1 MRLDALF
8 DPDRSSRTEP
18 VAHDSTT
25 AHRNP
30 PLTAYPTPAT
40 TGTRL
45 YSTWFDKIHSHRG
58 ADQPDLLY
66 AACDD
71 DPSCTFEEFVDGVTR
86 WLRDEPDVD
95 KVNEHV
101 AVQSDLC
108 DPRAR
113 DFDGVF
119 RIEDGFEQ
127 IEDALKGWTG
137 VKFDFKSED
146 GEVGYSHHNKKAKKV
161 YDEFPVSD
169 VKGYEKYMPYDVQLK
184 IWRAYKTD
192 FDDFGYDYPEQRRT
206 QKDRCPELP
215 WSAALIQSEWHGE
228 DAQHLDSMPADL
240 LDDTRKKSKEV
251 PDVPLKLPEELLD
264 FD

>member
-215 WSAALIQSEWHGE
+215 WSC
-228 DAQHLDSMPADL
+228 L
-240 LDDTRKKSKEV
+240 LYTSPSPRD
-251 PDVPLKLPEELLD
+251 
-264 FD
+264 

>member
-1 MRLDALF
+1 MTSCF
-8 DPDRSSRTEP
+8 
-18 VAHDSTT
+18 V
-25 AHRNP
+25 
-30 PLTAYPTPAT
+30 
-40 TGTRL
+40 
-45 YSTWFDKIHSHRG
+45 HS
-58 ADQPDLLY
+58 
-66 AACDD
+66 C
-71 DPSCTFEEFVDGVTR
+71 SFEDFVDGVTR

-137 VKFDFKSED
+137 VRFDFKSEE

-169 VKGYEKYMPYDVQLK
+169 VKGYEKYMPYETQLK

-192 FDDFGYDYPEQRRT
+192 FDDFGYDYPEKRSTQRD
-206 QKDRCPELP
+206 KCPELP
-215 WSAALIQSEWHGE
+215 WSEALIQSEWHGE
-228 DAQHLDSMPADL
+228 DAQHLDSMPADI
-240 LDDTRKKSKEV
+240 LDDTPKKSKKVDV

>member
-1 MRLDALF
+1 MVSTRFEFIFIYTWAIRLTTYF
-8 DPDRSSRTEP
+8 IYSS
-18 VAHDSTT
+18 
-25 AHRNP
+25 
-30 PLTAYPTPAT
+30 
-40 TGTRL
+40 
-45 YSTWFDKIHSHRG
+45 
-58 ADQPDLLY
+58 
-66 AACDD
+66 
-71 DPSCTFEEFVDGVTR
+71 FETFVDGVTR

-137 VKFDFKSED
+137 VRFDFKSED

-169 VKGYEKYMPYDVQLK
+169 VKGYEKYMPYETQLK

-192 FDDFGYDYPEQRRT
+192 FDDFGYDYPEKRSTQRD
-206 QKDRCPELP
+206 KCPELP
-215 WSAALIQSEWHGE
+215 WSEALIQSEWHGE
-228 DAQHLDSMPADL
+228 DAQHLDSMPADI
-240 LDDTRKKSKEV
+240 LDDTPKKSKKVDV

>member
-1 MRLDALF
+1 MTSCF
-8 DPDRSSRTEP
+8 
-18 VAHDSTT
+18 V
-25 AHRNP
+25 
-30 PLTAYPTPAT
+30 
-40 TGTRL
+40 
-45 YSTWFDKIHSHRG
+45 HS
-58 ADQPDLLY
+58 
-66 AACDD
+66 C
-71 DPSCTFEEFVDGVTR
+71 SFEDFVDGVTR

-108 DPRAR
+108 DPRSRA
-113 DFDGVF
+113 FDGVF
-119 RIEDGFEQ
+119 RIEDGFKQ
-127 IEDALKGWTG
+127 IEDALEGWTG
-137 VKFDFKSED
+137 VRFDFKSED
-146 GEVGYSHHNKKAKKV
+146 GEVGYSHHNEKAKEV

-192 FDDFGYDYPEQRRT
+192 FDDFGYDYPERRKT

-215 WSAALIQSEWHGE
+215 WSEALIQSEWHGE
-228 DAQHLDSMPADL
+228 DAQHLDTMPADI
-240 LDDTRKKSKEV
+240 LDEKPKKSKKVPDV

>member
-1 MRLDALF
+1 M
-8 DPDRSSRTEP
+8 
-18 VAHDSTT
+18 
-25 AHRNP
+25 
-30 PLTAYPTPAT
+30 
-40 TGTRL
+40 
-45 YSTWFDKIHSHRG
+45 
-58 ADQPDLLY
+58 
-66 AACDD
+66 
-71 DPSCTFEEFVDGVTR
+71 
-86 WLRDEPDVD
+86 
-95 KVNEHV
+95 
-101 AVQSDLC
+101 
-108 DPRAR
+108 
-113 DFDGVF
+113 
-119 RIEDGFEQ
+119 
-127 IEDALKGWTG
+127 
-137 VKFDFKSED
+137 KFDFKSED

-161 YDEFPVSD
+161 YDEFPVID

-192 FDDFGYDYPEQRRT
+192 FDDFGYDYPERRRT